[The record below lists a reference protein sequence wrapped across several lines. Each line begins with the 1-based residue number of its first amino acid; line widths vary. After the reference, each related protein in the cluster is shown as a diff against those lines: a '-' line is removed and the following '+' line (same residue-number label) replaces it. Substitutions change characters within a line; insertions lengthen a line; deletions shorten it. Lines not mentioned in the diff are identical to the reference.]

1 MCMAQPIR
9 LLVTCLILFV
19 FSSIYR
25 AEARNYSI
33 VLHNTET
40 GLVGNRVNEITQDKS
55 GVIWVATNNGVS
67 AFDGIN
73 YTNYT
78 SKNGLAEGICSTI
91 FIDSKNQVWVGHQG
105 SGISLITKDS
115 IVVFTEANGLV
126 NNEVNDIL
134 EAKDGKIWVATFGGI
149 SVYDGTS
156 WVNTTTSQGLILN
169 NTTSLAQYTD
179 GTIWAGSYGAGV
191 NIIDGRRISQLHLGN
206 GLVNNYVTSLV
217 NRNGHM
223 IVGTLGGLSDWDG
236 SKFVANENTEG
247 LFSNQINAITT
258 DANGQVWLATF
269 NGAVR
274 LNEDENLVLS
284 QFNGLPQNEVLDAFV
299 DAENNLWLSS
309 KDGLARVGSLAFQQ
323 YVSTEETEVYPT
335 CVFVDSKDNVW
346 IGNEGGGVLTLD
358 GDEIIPALD
367 DPDIND
373 QNISA
378 IVEDADGN
386 IWFGTSDFGGLFQYD
401 GKQVYIYSDEF
412 GLADNNTNCFAVSQD
427 GILFIGTPNG
437 LSTFDGMGFEIVY
450 ISDEFAT
457 NYITALEALPDGSIL
472 IGSKDG
478 AIHQY
483 KDGEVSRV
491 ESINTSSWITSISV
505 IEGGFAVSTKQD
517 GIYVSSNGKTTHI
530 SDQHGL
536 QNSAATAVF
545 EHNNKLYVAGINS
558 IHQFTISSDT
568 LLGVRLGQPEGYFG
582 GTCIASAVDASN
594 GTFYIGT
601 EKGVTTFKPSEL
613 NVSAQAPKTEL
624 TELQLSYDS
633 VNWAELGFVTLEN
646 SLPKELILPYT
657 ENNLRFFFR
666 GINHQNPKGVSY
678 KWKLEGYEKEW
689 TPLNNQ
695 AIANYPS
702 LPPGDYTLQVV
713 ACNADG
719 VCSEDATTF
728 SFVIKPPFWRT
739 LWFYVLLSAAIIGLT
754 IFFVKRRERVL
765 KEEKEILEATV
776 QERTKELREQK
787 EIVEHQNQHIT
798 ESIEYASNIQKAIL
812 PSEEELN
819 AAFTNHF
826 VFYRPKETVG
836 GDFYWAYHNNGISW
850 AAAVDCTGHGVA
862 GAFMSMIGSD
872 LLNQI
877 IIEKQEQDPAKVLDA
892 LDKGIKLAFAQS
904 EKEFESDQGMDLVL
918 IRVDRKKK
926 EIAFAGAQRPLFLW
940 EENELK
946 EIEGDLI
953 SISNVEQMNAE
964 PFSTKKHTY
973 KEGAIAYLFSDGIV
987 DQFGGPKGK
996 KFMVRRMREFIQ
1008 NHANKAVEVQATAL
1022 TQTFDDWRGSD
1033 NPQLDDVMLLGIQL

>member
-1 MCMAQPIR
+1 MKSRTNAFLLSIMLVLSCFTNLVFAQQ
-9 LLVTCLILFV
+9 
-19 FSSIYR
+19 
-25 AEARNYSI
+25 YS
-33 VLHNTET
+33 VVVHNTET
-40 GLVGNRVNEITQDKS
+40 GLVGNRVNHIAQDKA
-55 GVIWVATNNGVS
+55 GLLWLATNNGVS

-78 SKNGLAEGICSTI
+78 SKIGLAEGICSTL
-91 FIDSKNQVWVGHQG
+91 FIDSKGRVWVGHQG
-105 SGISLITKDS
+105 SGVSVITKDS
-115 IVVFTEANGLV
+115 IIVYTESDGLV

-134 EAKDGKIWVATFGGI
+134 ETKDGNIWIATFGGI
-149 SVYDGTS
+149 SVFDGTT
-156 WVNTTTSQGLILN
+156 WENTTTNQGLGFN
-169 NTTSLAQYTD
+169 NTTVLAEYDD
-179 GTIWAGSYGAGV
+179 GSIWAGSYGAGI
-191 NIIDGRRISQLHLGN
+191 NIIKNNQISQLHLGN

-217 NRNGHM
+217 NHNGHM
-223 IVGTLGGLSDWDG
+223 LVGTLGGISDWDG
-236 SKFVANENTEG
+236 SKFISNNKTKD

-258 DANGQVWLATF
+258 DTKNQVWLATF

-274 LNEDENLVLS
+274 LSDNKNLTLTE
-284 QFNGLPQNEVLDAFV
+284 FNGLPQNEVLDAFV
-299 DAENNLWLSS
+299 DAENNLWLAGKS
-309 KDGLARVGSLAFQQ
+309 GLTRISSLAFQH
-323 YVSTEETEVYPT
+323 YASTEELDVYPT
-335 CVFVDSKDNVW
+335 SVLVDSQNNIW
-346 IGNEGGGVLTLD
+346 IGNEVGGVLTLD
-358 GDEIIPALD
+358 GDELIQAFE

-373 QNISA
+373 HHISA
-378 IVEDADGN
+378 IAEDTDGN
-386 IWFGTSDFGGLFQYD
+386 LWFGTSDFGGLFQYD

-412 GLADNNTNCFAVSQD
+412 GLADNNTNCLTVNKD
-427 GILFIGTPNG
+427 GLLFIGTPNG
-437 LSTFDGMGFEIVY
+437 LSIYDGMDFQIVY

-457 NYITALEALPDGSIL
+457 NYITALAPLKDGSVL

-478 AIHQY
+478 AVHLY
-483 KDGEVSRV
+483 KEGEAQKVDAV
-491 ESINTSSWITSISV
+491 KTSSWITAITETKTGYA
-505 IEGGFAVSTKQD
+505 ITTKQD
-517 GIYVSSNGKTTHI
+517 GVFVLADGNTTHI
-530 SDQHGL
+530 TEEHGL
-536 QNSAATAVF
+536 QNDAANAVF
-545 EHNNKLYVAGINS
+545 EHNGKLYVSGINTL
-558 IHQFTISSDT
+558 HQFTIQSDT
-568 LLGVRLGQPEGYFG
+568 IFGKRLGHPEGYFG
-582 GTCIASAVDASN
+582 GTCKSAAIAFN
-594 GTFYIGT
+594 QGTFYLGT
-601 EKGVTTFKPSEL
+601 EKGITTFVPSEL
-613 NVSAQAPKTEL
+613 NGSNNAPKTEL
-624 TELQLSYDS
+624 TELQLSYEA
-633 VNWAELGFVTLEN
+633 VNWSELGFELLTN
-646 SLPKELILPYT
+646 GLPQNLSLPYT

-666 GINHQNPKGVSY
+666 GINHQNPEGVLY
-678 KWKLEGYEKEW
+678 KWKLEGYEKNW

-702 LPPGDYTLQVV
+702 LPPGQYTLQLV

-719 VCSEDATTF
+719 ACSEEPTTF
-728 SFVIKPPFWRT
+728 SFEINPPFWRT
-739 LWFYVLLSAAIIGLT
+739 VWFYVLLAISIIGLT
-754 IFFVKRRERVL
+754 VFFVKRRERVL

-812 PSEEELN
+812 PSEDEMN

-904 EKEFESDQGMDLVL
+904 EKEFESDQGMDVVL
-918 IRVDRKKK
+918 IRVDRKKR
-926 EIAFAGAQRPLFLW
+926 EVAFAGAQRPLFLW

-946 EIEGDLI
+946 EFEGDLV
-953 SISNVEQMNAE
+953 SISCAEPMNVES
-964 PFSTKKHTY
+964 FSTKTHTY

-1008 NHANKAVEVQATAL
+1008 NNANKPIDVQSVAL
-1022 TQTFDDWRGSD
+1022 TQTFDDWTGEEHS
-1033 NPQLDDVMLLGIQL
+1033 QLDDVMLLGIQL